1 MTKQRKYVITLIAF
15 AACTFIAFQLLL
27 RSLSTAEQG
36 LVGSWR
42 WRGSNTGRDDTVTD
56 LSFRPDRTCTSRSRA
71 LSGSREVITA
81 EWNWQVIDGDLV
93 VNQRSW
99 WEAIVPDQIPLGWI
113 GLRKQPV

>member
-42 WRGSNTGRDDTVTD
+42 
-56 LSFRPDRTCTSRSRA
+56 CA
-71 LSGSREVITA
+71 GSRISPATGWSGTELQSDPRWTA
-81 EWNWQVIDGDLV
+81 RDCRCRGLPQSVLV
-93 VNQRSW
+93 RFAPQRLHR
-99 WEAIVPDQIPLGWI
+99 AHPAGH
-113 GLRKQPV
+113 